1 MRFFFENEGHTFVAM
16 VREELERM
24 AAQGD
29 EFVCCEQL
37 HYLDTHVVVEAPDA
51 AYVRTCLLNLKAR
64 VAKTR
69 AEINSR

>member
-1 MRFFFENEGHTFVAM
+1 MRFFFENEGHAFVAM

-24 AAQGD
+24 ALGD
-29 EFVCCEQL
+29 EFVSCEQL

-69 AEINSR
+69 AEINCR